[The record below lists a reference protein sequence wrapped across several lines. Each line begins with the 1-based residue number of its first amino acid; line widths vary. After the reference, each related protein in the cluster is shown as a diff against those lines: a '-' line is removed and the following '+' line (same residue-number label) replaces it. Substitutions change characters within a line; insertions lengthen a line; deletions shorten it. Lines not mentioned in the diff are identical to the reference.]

1 MKMKVFGHD
10 MLLGMNE
17 RSIRAGRSQYLRPER
32 VPVEPRERYWVNS
45 HSIRERSGQEEV
57 RICVVLNLFTG
68 QTTWLDISIEEFATI
83 PEVDLGF
90 PEWETA
96 MCAGTPP
103 PVP

>member
-1 MKMKVFGHD
+1 MKMKVFDHD

-17 RSIRAGRSQYLRPER
+17 RSIRAGRSQYLQPEQ
-32 VPVEPRERYWVNS
+32 VPAEPRDRYWVNA
-45 HSIRERSGQEEV
+45 HMVRERNGQQEV
-57 RICVVLNLFTG
+57 RICVVLNLYTG
-68 QTTWLDISIEEFATI
+68 QTSWLDISTEEFATI

-103 PVP
+103 VP